1 MKRILVL
8 GIGPLAIENSQT
20 FHSGG
25 NRAWHLTQPLLEKG
39 FEVVM
44 VCMRVTDSAGAPRPD
59 EEIITRDNLTYYSC
73 HETKCFA
80 NDDYLRQIIEKHQP
94 DAIIGACDYPA
105 SRACA
110 VAGNL
115 PVWADIHGYPM
126 GEAQAKA
133 YHYNEPGYIHHFW
146 NIHRPALF
154 RGDRFSV
161 TSERQRMALTG
172 ELGAMGR
179 LNHKTF
185 GEDLATTIPIA
196 WDPNT
201 PYQHTTRSKDDPFTV
216 FFCGGYNLWCDVE
229 TLYRTLEIAMQQDPR
244 IRFLGTGG
252 LIEGHDEKTYP
263 KFEAMVNASQFKNRF
278 DLRGWVPREKLETCY
293 QQANLGINCDLICNE
308 SLIGARNRITEWM
321 ARGVPILTSLMT
333 EISQILFYKGAALT
347 VPPVNPALMASEII
361 LAANHP
367 EKLANLSQQARKIFE
382 ESYTYPRTVGA
393 LIEWCK
399 NPVRSGD
406 GEEPPVI
413 LDYRREQQIQ
423 ADAARDTSWR
433 SKIKR
438 KLGMG

>member
-8 GIGPLAIENSQT
+8 GIGPLAIENPQT

-25 NRAWHLTQPLLEKG
+25 NRAWHLTQPLLDKG

-44 VCMRVTDSAGAPRPD
+44 ICMRVTGSSDAQRPD
-59 EEIITRDNLTYYSC
+59 EEVIIRENLTYYSC
-73 HETKCFA
+73 HETRCFA
-80 NDDYLRQIIEKHQP
+80 NDDYLRQKIAKHQP

-105 SRACA
+105 SRACK
-110 VAGNL
+110 VAGGL

-133 YHYNEPGYIHHFW
+133 FHYDEPGYIHHFW

-161 TSERQRMALTG
+161 TSERQRMALIG

-185 GEDLATTIPIA
+185 SEDIATTIPIA
-196 WDPNT
+196 WDPKT
-201 PYQHTTRSKDDPFTV
+201 PYQHISRNKDDPFTV

-229 TLYRTLEIAMQQDPR
+229 NLFCALELAMEKDER

-263 KFEAMVNASQFKNRF
+263 KFEAMVNASQFKDRF
-278 DLRGWVPREKLETCY
+278 DLRGWVSRDELEQCY
-293 QQANLGINCDLICNE
+293 SLAHLGVNYDLVCYE

-321 ARGVPILTSLMT
+321 ARGVPILTTLTT

-347 VPPVNPALMASEII
+347 VPPENPQLMANEII

-367 EKLANLSQQARKIFE
+367 DKLESLSQQARKIFE

-399 NPVRSGD
+399 NPLRSED
-406 GEEPPVI
+406 ADAAPVI
-413 LDYRREQQIQ
+413 LDYRREEQIQ
-423 ADAARDTSWR
+423 ADAARDTHWLR
-433 SKIKR
+433 KVKR
-438 KLGMG
+438 LLGR

>member
-1 MKRILVL
+1 MKRIMIF
-8 GIGPLAIENSQT
+8 GIGPLALENPQT

-44 VCMRVTDSAGAPRPD
+44 VCMRVTDSTSANRD
-59 EEIITRDNLTYYSC
+59 LEETISQETLTYYSC

-80 NDDYLRQIIEKHQP
+80 DDDYLKEKIAKHQP

-105 SRACA
+105 SRACQA
-110 VAGNL
+110 AGDI

-133 YHYNEPGYIHHFW
+133 FHYDEPGYIHHFW

-161 TSERQRMALTG
+161 TSERQRMALIG

-185 GEDLATTIPIA
+185 SQDLATTIPIA

-201 PYQHTTRSKDDPFTV
+201 PYQHNSRGKDDPFTV

-229 TLYRTLEIAMQQDPR
+229 NLFHAIELAMEQDGR
-244 IRFLGTGG
+244 IRFLSTGG

-263 KFEAMVNASQFKNRF
+263 KFEALVKQSKFKDRF
-278 DLRGWVPREKLETCY
+278 NLRGWVSRDELEQCY
-293 QQANLGINCDLICNE
+293 HKAHLGINCDLVCYE
-308 SLIGARNRITEWM
+308 SLVGARNRITEWM
-321 ARGVPILTSLMT
+321 ARGVPVLTTLTT
-333 EISQILFYKGAALT
+333 EISQIIFYKGAALT
-347 VPPVNPALMASEII
+347 VPPQNPELMANEII

-367 EKLANLSQQARKIFE
+367 DKLEKLAQEARAIFE
-382 ESYTYPRTVGA
+382 ESYTYRRTVGD

-406 GEEPPVI
+406 ASAPPVV
-413 LDYRREQQIQ
+413 LDYRREEQMR
-423 ADAARDTSWR
+423 ADE
-433 SKIKR
+433 KR
-438 KLGMG
+438 ENRWLTQVKRLLKG